1 MISTQYTHND
11 QSSKSIKI
19 KQNKHQVPLLLI
31 VTQVPRAMFLKIG
44 TKTQITMNFSFNK
57 VIKIHTNLHIL
68 SIENPLISK
77 KNKPRFETSKIYAC
91 LAVEEDRDI
100 TSEDAQIDQNLIV
113 INEDIETSSPLPI
126 KVNGINNFVRLR
138 TKLIK
143 LIGSEKFLFKSS
155 TYNLKNSVSIIRF
168 LSDEGAEYHNYYQQL
183 VNKAFCVVI

>member
-31 VTQVPRAMFLKIG
+31 VTQVPRAMFLKID

-57 VIKIHTNLHIL
+57 IIKIHTNLHIL
-68 SIENPLISK
+68 SIEDPLISK
-77 KNKPRFETSKIYAC
+77 KNKPRFETSKRYAC

-126 KVNGINNFVRLR
+126 KVNGTILFV
-138 TKLIK
+138 
-143 LIGSEKFLFKSS
+143 FVQ
-155 TYNLKNSVSIIRF
+155 N
-168 LSDEGAEYHNYYQQL
+168 
-183 VNKAFCVVI
+183 